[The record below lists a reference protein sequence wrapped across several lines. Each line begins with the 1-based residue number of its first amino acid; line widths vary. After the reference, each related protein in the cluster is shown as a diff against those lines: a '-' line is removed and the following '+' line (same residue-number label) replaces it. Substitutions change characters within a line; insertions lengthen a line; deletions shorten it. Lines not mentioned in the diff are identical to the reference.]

1 MTVTLTIPDSI
12 SAALMEKSPDPG
24 RAALE
29 ALAAKAYATGAV
41 GTAGVR
47 KLLGLET
54 KWDAIEV
61 LSRHDVWP
69 GVTAEEV
76 VQDAERIHEFLSH
89 QAA

>member
-12 SAALMEKSPDPG
+12 SAALMEKFPEPG

-69 GVTAEEV
+69 GVTVEDIKHDLECLDQV
-76 VQDAERIHEFLSH
+76 LGPQK
-89 QAA
+89 